1 MLIFGLNMAFDLFIT
16 LILILVNGFFV
27 CAEFAFVKV
36 RASQLDI
43 KAQTGSS
50 RAKLAKSLLEKLDA
64 YLSAAQLGITLASL
78 ALGAVGEEVISHLV
92 TILFDKAGWANG
104 APNAHTFS
112 LPIALALLTY
122 FHVTLGE
129 QIPKMIG
136 IKYSMAAI
144 LIIAWPMRI
153 FYFICS
159 PFIWFLNKS
168 SNVALH
174 MMGVKKPEEEFHS
187 EEELRL
193 ILTES
198 EEGGAIKP
206 SENELIQNVFDFDDR
221 IVKQIMVPQNRV
233 VALDVELGRQEV
245 TKQIIE
251 EGFSRF
257 PIYLGDIDNIVGI
270 VHTKDLLRTLMDNK
284 FRSMKDIMRPVHF
297 VPESMKINE
306 LLRDFQKHHFQMAI
320 VTNEFG
326 STAGLVTMEDVIE
339 ELVGEIQDE
348 HDEEMPNVEKKSD
361 TEFVVNAQAAITDVN
376 EALPIA
382 LPENPQY
389 ETVSGYINFI
399 FGRIPAVND
408 RRKKDGYDI
417 VVLKRTRQSVDS
429 IKFTV
434 IEENSK

>member
-1 MLIFGLNMAFDLFIT
+1 MLADLFTTLIFIVL
-16 LILILVNGFFV
+16 NGFFV
-27 CAEFAFVKV
+27 AAEFALVKV
-36 RASQLDI
+36 RGSQLDV
-43 KAQTGSS
+43 KAQKGGT

-64 YLSAAQLGITLASL
+64 YLSATQLGITLASL
-78 ALGAVGEEVISHLV
+78 ALGAVGEEVISEIV
-92 TILFDKAGWANG
+92 TKFFLNSGWAITP
-104 APNAHTFS
+104 ATIHS
-112 LPIALALLTY
+112 ISVPIALALLTF

-136 IKYSMAAI
+136 IKYCLQVM
-144 LIIAWPMRI
+144 LFVAWPMRV

-159 PFIWFLNKS
+159 PFIWLLNKT
-168 SNVALH
+168 SNMVLRII
-174 MMGVKKPEEEFHS
+174 GVKGVGEEDFHT

-233 VALDVELGRQEV
+233 VALDVALSRNEI
-245 TKQIIE
+245 TKRVID
-251 EGFSRF
+251 EGYSRL
-257 PIYLGDIDNIVGI
+257 PIYLEDIDNVIGI
-270 VHTKDLLRTLMDNK
+270 VHSKDLLKALIDNK
-284 FRSMKDIMRPVHF
+284 FRSLKDIMRPVHF

-306 LLRDFQKHHFQMAI
+306 LLRDFQKHHIQMAI

-326 STAGLVTMEDVIE
+326 STAGLITMEDIIE

-348 HDEEMPNVEKKSD
+348 HDEEKPNVEKKSD
-361 TEFVVNAQAAITDVN
+361 SEYIVNAQANIQDVN
-376 EALPIA
+376 QALPIA

-408 RRKKDGYDI
+408 KRQKDGYDI
-417 VVLKRTRQSVDS
+417 TIIKRNRQSVDT
-429 IKFTV
+429 IRLKV
-434 IEENSK
+434 VEELEEA